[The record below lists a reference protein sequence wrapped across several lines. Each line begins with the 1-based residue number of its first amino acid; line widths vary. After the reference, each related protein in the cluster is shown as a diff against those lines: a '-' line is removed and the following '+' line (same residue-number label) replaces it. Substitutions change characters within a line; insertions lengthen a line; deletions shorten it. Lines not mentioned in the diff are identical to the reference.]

1 MNMNDPTIQK
11 VTQRMEGAIEHIK
24 REFMALRTGRASLG
38 LLDHITV
45 DYYGTPTPLKQVA
58 NLAIPESRMITI
70 QPWDTSQIREIERAI
85 ISSELG
91 LTPSN
96 DGKLIRLPIPPLSE
110 ERRKDL
116 VKLSKKYGEETK
128 VQIRGFRR
136 DGNDELKHLHKE
148 GSLTE
153 DALRRLEAENQKLTD
168 KFIQIVDELIKKK
181 EEEILAI

>member
-1 MNMNDPTIQK
+1 MSDPTIQK
-11 VTQRMEGAIEHIK
+11 VNQQMEGAIEHLK
-24 REFMALRTGRASLG
+24 REFAALRTGRASLG
-38 LLDHITV
+38 LLDHIKI

-58 NLAIPESRMITI
+58 NLGIPESRLITI
-70 QPWDTSQIREIERAI
+70 QPWDVSHIKEIERAI

-91 LTPSN
+91 LMPSN

-136 DGNDELKHLHKE
+136 DGNDALKQRQKD
-148 GSLTE
+148 STITE
-153 DALRRLEAENQKLTD
+153 DVLRHLENDNQKLTD
-168 KFIQIVDELIKKK
+168 TFIHTVDEFIKKK
-181 EEEILAI
+181 EEEILSI

>member
-1 MNMNDPTIQK
+1 MTMSDPTILK
-11 VTQRMEGAIEHIK
+11 TTQRMEGAIEHLK
-24 REFMALRTGRASLG
+24 REFTAIRTGRASLG

-116 VKLSKKYGEETK
+116 V
-128 VQIRGFRR
+128 
-136 DGNDELKHLHKE
+136 
-148 GSLTE
+148 
-153 DALRRLEAENQKLTD
+153 
-168 KFIQIVDELIKKK
+168 
-181 EEEILAI
+181 

>member
-1 MNMNDPTIQK
+1 MTDPTIQT
-11 VTQRMEGAIEHIK
+11 VNQQMEGALEHLK
-24 REFMALRTGRASLG
+24 KEFTALRTGRASLG
-38 LLDHITV
+38 LLDHIKIE
-45 DYYGTPTPLKQVA
+45 YYGTPTPLKQVA
-58 NLAIPESRMITI
+58 NLGIPESRLITI
-70 QPWDTSQIREIERAI
+70 QPWDVSHIKDIERAI

-128 VQIRGFRR
+128 VHIRSCRR
-136 DGNDELKHLHKE
+136 DGNDALKKRHKDHT
-148 GSLTE
+148 LTE
-153 DALRRLEAENQKLTD
+153 DELRHLEIENQKLTD
-168 KFIQIVDELIKKK
+168 TFTHTVEELIKKK

>member
-1 MNMNDPTIQK
+1 MSDPTIQH
-11 VTQRMEGAIEHIK
+11 VNQRMEGAIEHLK
-24 REFMALRTGRASLG
+24 REFTGLRTGRASLG
-38 LLDHITV
+38 LLDHIKI

-58 NLAIPESRMITI
+58 NLGIPESRLITI
-70 QPWDTSQIREIERAI
+70 QPWDASHIREIERAI
-85 ISSELG
+85 TSSDLG

-136 DGNDELKHLHKE
+136 DGNDELKRRQKD
-148 GSLTE
+148 STITE
-153 DALRRLEAENQKLTD
+153 DELRHLESENQKLTD
-168 KFIQIVDELIKKK
+168 KYIHTVDELIKKK

>member
-1 MNMNDPTIQK
+1 MSDPTIQK
-11 VTQRMEGAIEHIK
+11 VNQQMEGAIEHIK
-24 REFMALRTGRASLG
+24 REFTAIRTGRASLG
-38 LLDHITV
+38 LLDHIKI
-45 DYYGTPTPLKQVA
+45 DYYGTLTPLKQVA
-58 NLAIPESRMITI
+58 NLGIPESRLITI
-70 QPWDTSQIREIERAI
+70 QPWDVSHIKEIERAI

-136 DGNDELKHLHKE
+136 DGNDELKQRQKDHA
-148 GSLTE
+148 LTE
-153 DALRRLEAENQKLTD
+153 DELHHLENENQKLTD
-168 KFIQIVDELIKKK
+168 KFIHIVDELTKKK
-181 EEEILAI
+181 EEEILSI

>member
-1 MNMNDPTIQK
+1 MIMNDPTIQK
-11 VTQRMEGAIEHIK
+11 VTQRMEGAIEHLR
-24 REFMALRTGRASLG
+24 REFSAIRTGRASLG

-45 DYYGTPTPLKQVA
+45 DYYGTPTPLKQLA

-136 DGNDELKHLHKE
+136 DGNDELKRMQKE

-153 DALRRLEAENQKLTD
+153 DDLRRLEAENQKLTD
-168 KFIQIVDELIKKK
+168 KFIQSVDDLIKKK